1 MEIIE
6 NADLAKDS
14 SKYQE
19 GVVITIPMGSGTCQI
34 FIKNGIIYAKLSPI
48 MKLLGYEVGYCKQQA
63 ERLGLQYFKKIKVG
77 KQDCWFINIDGFDE
91 LLRTTKRVV
100 SNAVMSIIY
109 RDVYGI
115 APKEK
120 ETPFSYKF
128 TDGEML
134 DIIHELNR
142 KPVHKD
148 SVISLLFKGKR

>member
-1 MEIIE
+1 MKKKE
-6 NADLAKDS
+6 NP

-19 GVVITIPMGSGTCQI
+19 GVVVTIPMGDKTCQI
-34 FIKNGIIYAKLSPI
+34 FIENGITYAKLSPI
-48 MKLLGYEVGYCKQQA
+48 MSFLGYEAGYGKQLA

-77 KQDCWFINIDGFDE
+77 KQDCWFLNIDGFDE
-91 LLRTTKRVV
+91 LLRTTKRTV
-100 SNAVMSIIY
+100 SNSFMSIVY

-115 APKEK
+115 APKET

-134 DIIHELNR
+134 DIIRELNR

-148 SVISLLFKGKR
+148 SVISLLFKGKK